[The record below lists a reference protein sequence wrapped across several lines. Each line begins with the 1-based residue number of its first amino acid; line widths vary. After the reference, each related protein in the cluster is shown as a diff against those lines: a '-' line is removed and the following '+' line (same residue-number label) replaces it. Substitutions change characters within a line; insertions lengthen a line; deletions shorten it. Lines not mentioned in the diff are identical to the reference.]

1 MIQAGEPAP
10 AAGKRESKVNWN
22 EKRKCPVCGREV
34 TRGDMNFTR
43 DCHGITFRL
52 VCLDCWDHLMENGYD
67 GEYYSD
73 SDEQI
78 EDDY

>member
-1 MIQAGEPAP
+1 M
-10 AAGKRESKVNWN
+10 NWN

-52 VCLDCWDHLMENGYD
+52 VCLDCWDRLMEKGYE
-67 GEYYSD
+67 GEYY
-73 SDEQI
+73 DELDENI
-78 EDDY
+78 EPDY